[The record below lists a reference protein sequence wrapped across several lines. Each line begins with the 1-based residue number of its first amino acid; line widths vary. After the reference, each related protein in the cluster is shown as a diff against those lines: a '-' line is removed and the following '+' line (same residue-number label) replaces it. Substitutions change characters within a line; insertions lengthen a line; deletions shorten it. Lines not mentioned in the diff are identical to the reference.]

1 MEPLIIEI
9 ETKILNFLKFI
20 CSKRY
25 TAIYLQSLHYMLPTL
40 CSSVVLF
47 HPKLHVEIVLF
58 FSYIFIIA
66 FFLFEGCLLFKFDK
80 YYFNEDVN
88 MSDPLLDLLNLEI
101 NEENR
106 MDLNGMLYVLGV
118 ISAMSI
124 YIIRFG

>member
-1 MEPLIIEI
+1 
-9 ETKILNFLKFI
+9 
-20 CSKRY
+20 
-25 TAIYLQSLHYMLPTL
+25 MLPTL

-47 HPKLHVEIVLF
+47 HPKLHVEIVLC

-66 FFLFEGCLLFKFDK
+66 YFLFEGCILFKFDK

-106 MDLNGMLYVLGV
+106 FDLNGLLYVLGV